1 MWFSV
6 LVLQV
11 PSIFLNGVYGF
22 KKNLVSCSTI
32 QKHVFESVEFE
43 GEKNDQVFPLSFQSC
58 FQKKV
63 SALAIWYMRGVRGG
77 RLSWTRISAMVWNP
91 SCYPNTNKQR
101 RNIGVND
108 RGRGVE
114 ACRRAGWALQSPGA
128 LKSEGPVRITHTS
141 SLSSEREFHAV
152 AVSPSKLLRL
162 FPQLV
167 TSLQTPETWKLAVWL
182 HKSFMDLELGKLL
195 AAFYWSSS
203 LL

>member
-1 MWFSV
+1 MRFNAV
-6 LVLQV
+6 VLQV

-43 GEKNDQVFPLSFQSC
+43 EEKNDQVFPLCFQSC

-77 RLSWTRISAMVWNP
+77 RLSCTRISAMVWSP

-108 RGRGVE
+108 RGRGSE
-114 ACRRAGWALQSPGA
+114 ACLRAGWALQSPGA

-141 SLSSEREFHAV
+141 SLSSERHFHACCC
-152 AVSPSKLLRL
+152 VSSKLLRL
-162 FPQLV
+162 FPRLV
-167 TSLQTPETWKLAVWL
+167 TSLQTPETWELAAWF
-182 HKSFMDLELGKLL
+182 HESFMDLELGKLL
-195 AAFYWSSS
+195 AAFCWSSS
-203 LL
+203 VL